1 MIWLNVKL
9 INKEGEENVK
19 MKDSSVQLI
28 IEGLKEA
35 GINTIVTVPDSRFKE
50 LYPALANDPYFRYI
64 LVTNELEGV
73 SVVAGVMLGGRGAV
87 MLMENS
93 GLRVAIE
100 ALSRLGYTHQI
111 PVFMMMSYVGDI
123 GEINWWGINH
133 GLNMKPLLEAMRIPY
148 TVVRKDEEIKD
159 TIIRSKYHAKVSK
172 YHVAVIL
179 SGEVTSSV
187 ETVSKKS

>member
-1 MIWLNVKL
+1 
-9 INKEGEENVK
+9 
-19 MKDSSVQLI
+19 MKDSSVQLV

-35 GINTIVTVPDSRFKE
+35 GVDTIVTVPDSRLKE

-64 LVTNELEGV
+64 PVTNEGEGV
-73 SVVAGVMLGGRGAV
+73 SVVAGLMLGGRGAV

-93 GLRVAIE
+93 GFRVAIE

-111 PVFMMMSYVGDI
+111 PVFMILSYVGDI

-133 GLNMKPLLEAMRIPY
+133 GLNMISLLEAMRIPY

-159 TIIRSKYHAKVSK
+159 TIRRSKHHTSVSK
-172 YHVAVIL
+172 YHVAVVL
-179 SGEVTSSV
+179 GGEVTSNV
-187 ETVSKKS
+187 ETVNKKSE